1 MNKGKQMIKELAI
14 EVSQAALF
22 VAVAFGPFFYYIL
35 TEV

>member
-1 MNKGKQMIKELAI
+1 MREFTQKLVTDIAC
-14 EVSQAALF
+14 ATLF